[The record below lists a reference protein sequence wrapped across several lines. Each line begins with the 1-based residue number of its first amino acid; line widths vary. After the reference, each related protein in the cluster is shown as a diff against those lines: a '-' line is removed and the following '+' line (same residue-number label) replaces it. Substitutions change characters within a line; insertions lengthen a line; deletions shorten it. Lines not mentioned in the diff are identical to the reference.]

1 MANEFMAMA
10 KASVAASNA
19 AAQALNAAVQAQIC
33 ANKAEEL
40 GKGIRAQLDEIKAK
54 KQLKI
59 RLTAKERAV
68 WTLYGD

>member
-1 MANEFMAMA
+1 MANELMAMA
-10 KASVAASNA
+10 KVSVAASNA